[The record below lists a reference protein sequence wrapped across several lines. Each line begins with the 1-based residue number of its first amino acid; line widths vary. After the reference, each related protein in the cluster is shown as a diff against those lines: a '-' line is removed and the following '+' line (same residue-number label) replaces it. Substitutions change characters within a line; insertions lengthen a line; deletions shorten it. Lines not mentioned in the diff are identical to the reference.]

1 MGYSNNLSKAV
12 SMFRKKVV
20 GMGVVK
26 LFDDIL
32 QDVLER
38 RNPQSQHIWTSFN
51 SFYQTHY
58 IALFFLAEDG
68 SDTFEIPK

>member
-1 MGYSNNLSKAV
+1 
-12 SMFRKKVV
+12 MFRKKVV

-26 LFDDIL
+26 LFDNIL
-32 QDVLER
+32 QDVMKR

-51 SFYQTHY
+51 SSYKLITLRF
-58 IALFFLAEDG
+58 FFLAEDG